1 MSTKKWLLGA
11 WKMPAWFYIGLSVR
25 VRYYQAS
32 TVNFDLRQLSV
43 EVLPI
48 IQKFK
53 NMPSLYHQISTFG
66 SGSVL
71 IG

>member
-1 MSTKKWLLGA
+1 MQSTVNSFRFQKCMSTKKCLLGA

-53 NMPSLYHQISTFG
+53 NSKLFQ
-66 SGSVL
+66 
-71 IG
+71 